1 MKQISVTGALPP
13 KGHYSP
19 AIMDGELLYISGQL
33 PINPFTG
40 EHSSGDIREQ
50 AEQIFRNL
58 DHILSAAGT
67 WKDQIIKVVVYI
79 SDIGDWDE
87 VNQIYQDYFGEHYPV
102 RSIVPVGT
110 LHYGFKLELE
120 GIARVSPDPRRN
132 T

>member
-1 MKQISVTGALPP
+1 
-13 KGHYSP
+13 
-19 AIMDGELLYISGQL
+19 MDGELLYISGQL
-33 PINPFTG
+33 PIDPFTG

-50 AEQIFRNL
+50 AEQVFQNL
-58 DHILSAAGT
+58 DHILSAAGS
-67 WKDQIIKVVVYI
+67 WKDQVIKVVVYL

-120 GIARVSPDPRRN
+120 GIARVSPDQRRN

>member
-1 MKQISVTGALPP
+1 MKRISVTGALPP

-19 AIMDGELLYISGQL
+19 AILDGEFLYISGQL
-33 PINPFTG
+33 PIDLFTG
-40 EHSSGDIREQ
+40 VHCSGDIRVQ
-50 AEQIFRNL
+50 AKQIFENL

-67 WKDQIIKVVVYI
+67 QKNQVIKVVVYI
-79 SDIGDWDE
+79 SDIRDWDE

-120 GIARVSPDPRRN
+120 GLAKVPLCQRRDE
-132 T
+132 

>member
-19 AIMDGELLYISGQL
+19 AILDGELLYISGQL
-33 PINPFTG
+33 PVDPFTG
-40 EHSSGDIREQ
+40 GHCSGDIREQ
-50 AEQIFRNL
+50 AAQIFQNL
-58 DHILSAAGT
+58 DHILRAAGT
-67 WKDQIIKVVVYI
+67 RKEQVIKVVVYI
-79 SDIGDWDE
+79 SDIRDWDE

-120 GIARVSPDPRRN
+120 GIARVSPHQRRN
-132 T
+132 A